1 MLRGSLCLWKS
12 NVIKRL
18 MEWSSSS
25 GTLKVDRDAWGTKK
39 VSNAQK
45 VKQNLVNVCAYDNIY
60 SSWNTLYI
68 VFDFG
73 EGLINEFWKISVVCR
88 AGVRGLPWNWKEH
101 SRVCRAVNTNKR
113 YKNIQSK
120 DSTRGK
126 EVHICSTLYIC
137 SRSWT
142 RSRGMRAAPMHH
154 HLMQCLPLKA
164 LLAKL
169 GLKMFRTDI

>member
-1 MLRGSLCLWKS
+1 MRKKS
-12 NVIKRL
+12 NKILSMFVH
-18 MEWSSSS
+18 M
-25 GTLKVDRDAWGTKK
+25 
-39 VSNAQK
+39 N
-45 VKQNLVNVCAYDNIY
+45 DNIY

-68 VFDFG
+68 VFYFR

-88 AGVRGLPWNWKEH
+88 AGARGLPWNGKEH

-113 YKNIQSK
+113 YKSIQSK

-126 EVHICSTLYIC
+126 EVQICSTLYIC

-169 GLKMFRTDI
+169 GLKMFRTDIYLVVFHLKVRLSWVTVDAVEARFRTQFVQLHSDPL